1 MVGGGYMKR
10 ICVFCGSS
18 PGVRTSYAEAAV
30 SLGHTLVETGLDLVY
45 GGADV
50 GLMGILA
57 RTVLDSGGRV
67 TGVIPRMLVEK
78 EVAFTRV
85 EDLRVVQ
92 SMHERK
98 ALMAEL
104 ADGFIALP
112 GGIGTMEE
120 FVEVLTWSHLGI
132 HRKPCGLLNS
142 GGYYDRLL
150 GFLDHMAEEG
160 FVRPESREALLVDED
175 PAVLLMKMNLYRSPT
190 MDTAGWALG
199 MSNA

>member
-175 PAVLLMKMNLYRSPT
+175 PAVLLMRMNLYRSPT

>member
-1 MVGGGYMKR
+1 MKR

-18 PGVRTSYAEAAV
+18 PGVRASYAEAAV
-30 SLGHTLVETGLDLVY
+30 NLGHTLVETGLDLVY

-120 FVEVLTWSHLGI
+120 FIEVLTWSHLGI

-160 FVRPESREALLVDED
+160 FARPESREALLVDED
-175 PAVLLMKMNLYRSPT
+175 PAVLLMRMNLYRSPT
-190 MDTAGWALG
+190 ADTAGWALG